1 MVLLWT
7 SMKIQMQEQVDIE
20 RGSTDKLT
28 AITCDQSMCICSI
41 SLLYILL
48 FCCEQ
53 RCIVCCYNVSLWW
66 WRVQLMWTW
75 LCLTCLTLW
84 HSLNRLLPIP
94 ITRMQLLV
102 PPVDSLGS
110 FSRTFGVRATV
121 LLDVGALV
129 CIIVDSYLH
138 LCVILLSLYC
148 LFLLFSIFAYFSDIV
163 IFSIRF

>member
-1 MVLLWT
+1 
-7 SMKIQMQEQVDIE
+7 
-20 RGSTDKLT
+20 
-28 AITCDQSMCICSI
+28 
-41 SLLYILL
+41 
-48 FCCEQ
+48 
-53 RCIVCCYNVSLWW
+53 
-66 WRVQLMWTW
+66 
-75 LCLTCLTLW
+75 
-84 HSLNRLLPIP
+84 
-94 ITRMQLLV
+94 MQLLV